1 MESQP
6 DVTSLLIQLQGG
18 RREAF
23 ESLVVLM
30 YDDLRL
36 LARRHLRFQGSMIT
50 LHTSGLVHE
59 AYLKLA
65 DRTRLSWENRGH
77 FLAVY
82 TKVMRNILIDMARS
96 RLAAKRGGDRVR
108 VTLDEH
114 HSKIE
119 AQADELLA
127 IDQALDKLAEL
138 DERLARIVECRFFAG
153 LNETETGLALGISDR
168 TVRRDW
174 IKARTILHGLLD
186 DTQVQPGHKID
197 G

>member
-6 DVTSLLIQLQGG
+6 NVTRLLIDLQEG

-23 ESLVVLM
+23 EPLVSLM

-36 LARRHLRFQGSMIT
+36 LARRHLRYQGNLIT

-65 DRTRLSWENRGH
+65 DRTLLSWENRGH

-96 RLAAKRGGDRVR
+96 KLALKRGGDRVK

-114 HSKIE
+114 HNKVE

-127 IDQALDKLAEL
+127 IDQALDKLAKL

-153 LNETETGLALGISDR
+153 LNEAETGLALGISDR

-186 DTQVQPGHKID
+186 DTPTQSGS
-197 G
+197 GGN

>member
-30 YDDLRL
+30 YDDLRM

-96 RLAAKRGGDRVR
+96 RLAVKRGGDRVK

-114 HSKIE
+114 HNKVE

-127 IDQALDKLAEL
+127 IDQALDKLAGL
-138 DERLARIVECRFFAG
+138 DERLARVVECRFFAG
-153 LNETETGLALGISDR
+153 LNEEETGLALGVSDR

-186 DTQVQPGHKID
+186 DTRD
-197 G
+197 